1 MDLRR
6 PSAFVS
12 LRGCTGRNVAMRLLL
27 LMDVFYHTIIFSS
40 PCFTYSS
47 SLDYNSRFANEVSLQ
62 DGRA

>member
-27 LMDVFYHTIIFSS
+27 LMDVFYYRHNLQFSM
-40 PCFTYSS
+40 
-47 SLDYNSRFANEVSLQ
+47 LHLL
-62 DGRA
+62 